1 MTSLVYARRKPR
13 RSILRC
19 EPLAGCVLT
28 TAYSQ
33 PATAAS
39 CRRRSISAL
48 CTPRFRKAGRVAV
61 PYRAA
66 IRASGMMRPPQ
77 PRPLGRI
84 HGKPATRLL
93 GGDDHCRVAD
103 DPGVI
108 GDEALNLRDAFLFGR
123 VRAEISFQRL
133 EEDDVGN
140 VRRSR
145 TSCRLRAGLRNAR
158 AKGKK
163 FGRPR

>member
-1 MTSLVYARRKPR
+1 MYAPVPEGWQSRGTVQSGDPR
-13 RSILRC
+13 FGYD
-19 EPLAGCVLT
+19 A
-28 TAYSQ
+28 A
-33 PATAAS
+33 ATAAAIGS
-39 CRRRSISAL
+39 DS
-48 CTPRFRKAGRVAV
+48 RKA
-61 PYRAA
+61 
-66 IRASGMMRPPQ
+66 
-77 PRPLGRI
+77 
-84 HGKPATRLL
+84 ATRLL

-133 EEDDVGN
+133 EEDGVGN

>member
-1 MTSLVYARRKPR
+1 MEAALNQRALYA
-13 RSILRC
+13 SVTEC
-19 EPLAGCVLT
+19 WQ
-28 TAYSQ
+28 S
-33 PATAAS
+33 
-39 CRRRSISAL
+39 
-48 CTPRFRKAGRVAV
+48 
-61 PYRAA
+61 RAA

-84 HGKPATRLL
+84 HGKPATRPL
-93 GGDDHCRVAD
+93 GGDDHFRVAD

-133 EEDDVGN
+133 EEDGVGN